1 MVAFDKTRENTFKQ
15 VSNWIQSIYKVKDT
29 DTPVVIAGN
38 KVDLVDQV
46 AVTTEN
52 ARAFAQQHQM
62 NYHETSAKTG
72 LGVEEMIQDV
82 LTKVYH
88 HKIRPELNDVNPASA
103 AP

>member
-52 ARAFAQQHQM
+52 ARAFA
-62 NYHETSAKTG
+62 
-72 LGVEEMIQDV
+72 
-82 LTKVYH
+82 
-88 HKIRPELNDVNPASA
+88 
-103 AP
+103 